1 MHQLQSKQK
10 RRFKV
15 MVETNKAPV
24 VKLVSRKTAKSLLS
38 DYGIVLVLLLFCVTL
53 TIASPYFLTSKNII
67 NVLRQV
73 SVNGLISIGMT
84 FVILT
89 GGIDLSV
96 GSTLAFSGVFG
107 ASFASTA
114 LRVSPLPAA
123 VCILLAVLSGLVFGA
138 VTGMLIAKWDLAPF
152 IITLGT
158 MSVARG
164 LTYIYTDGMPIPQLD
179 QSFLFI
185 GKGYFLGLPMPVVVF
200 ALVFIVA
207 WVALNKTRY
216 GRYIYA
222 IGGSEKS
229 ARISGINTKVVLFSA
244 YAISGVLSALGGVIL
259 TARTTAGLPQA
270 GTAYEMDAI
279 AAVVIGGTSL
289 SGGQGSLFGTLIGV
303 LIMGVMNNGL
313 DLLGVSSYYQQVFKG
328 LIIIAAVMIDSFRKA
343 SDK

>member
-1 MHQLQSKQK
+1 MLESRSKYLSK
-10 RRFKV
+10 
-15 MVETNKAPV
+15 E
-24 VKLVSRKTAKSLLS
+24 TAKHFVKE
-38 DYGIVLVLLLFCVTL
+38 YGIVLVLLAFCIVL
-53 TIASPYFLTSKNII
+53 TIASPYFLTSKNIL

-73 SVNGLISIGMT
+73 SVSGLLSIGMT

-96 GSTLAFSGVFG
+96 GSVLAFGGVFG

-114 LRVSPLPAA
+114 LRSTTLSPVL
-123 VCILLAVLSGLVFGA
+123 CIFLALLSGFAFGG
-138 VTGMLIAKWDLAPF
+138 VTGFLISKFDLAPF

-158 MSVARG
+158 MSIARG

-179 QSFLFI
+179 ERFLFI
-185 GKGYFLGLPMPVVVF
+185 GKGYLFNLPIPVVVF
-200 ALVFIVA
+200 AIVFIIA
-207 WVALNKTRY
+207 WIALNKTRY
-216 GRYIYA
+216 GRYVYA
-222 IGGSEKS
+222 VGGSEKS
-229 ARISGINTKVVLFSA
+229 ARISGINTKLVIFSV

-279 AAVVIGGTSL
+279 ASVVIGGTSL
-289 SGGQGSLFGTLIGV
+289 AGGQGSLFGTLIGI

-328 LIIIAAVMIDSFRKA
+328 LIIIAAVMIDAFRKA
-343 SDK
+343 KDK

>member
-1 MHQLQSKQK
+1 MAQINKPSI
-10 RRFKV
+10 FKF
-15 MVETNKAPV
+15 MTK
-24 VKLVSRKTAKSLLS
+24 KTTRSFIS
-38 DYGIVLVLLLFCVTL
+38 EYGIVIVLLLFCVAL

-73 SVNGLISIGMT
+73 SVSGLLSIGMT

-96 GSTLAFSGVFG
+96 GSTLAFGGVVG

-114 LRVSPLPAA
+114 LRTTPLPAG
-123 VCILLAVLSGLVFGA
+123 VCILLALLSGLAFGA
-138 VTGMLIAKWDLAPF
+138 ATGFLISKWDLAPF

-179 QSFLFI
+179 TSFLFI
-185 GKGYFLGLPMPVVVF
+185 GKGYILGLPMPVVVF
-200 ALVFIVA
+200 GSVFVVA
-207 WVALNKTRY
+207 WIALNKTRY

-229 ARISGINTKVVLFSA
+229 ARISGINTKLILFSA
-244 YAISGVLSALGGVIL
+244 YVISGVLSSLGGVIL

-270 GTAYEMDAI
+270 GTSYEMDAI

-289 SGGQGSLFGTLIGV
+289 SGGQGSLFGTLIGI

-343 SDK
+343 RDK